1 MHRDAI
7 LHKLNENPLGSQTI
21 PGVMVLAGSCVHNR
35 IYYYRLDNEFFLT
48 SKAGIIFW
56 IPVCYR
62 KATRRSLQSGGD
74 VK

>member
-21 PGVMVLAGSCVHNR
+21 PGVMVLAGPCVHNR

-48 SKAGIIFW
+48 SKAGIIFLDPRVLW
-56 IPVCYR
+56 GPQGNEAEPGV
-62 KATRRSLQSGGD
+62 RR
-74 VK
+74 

>member
-21 PGVMVLAGSCVHNR
+21 PGVMVLAGPCFHNR

-48 SKAGIIFW
+48 SKAGIIF
-56 IPVCYR
+56 
-62 KATRRSLQSGGD
+62 
-74 VK
+74 